1 MNALTAA
8 WASQRRWL
16 YRPRLPRMHL
26 GMRQDIGFE
35 LTCEG
40 ELGGTFQ
47 NPKDALRN

>member
-1 MNALTAA
+1 MGQPKAMALPPALA
-8 WASQRRWL
+8 PDA
-16 YRPRLPRMHL
+16 L
-26 GMRQDIGFE
+26 GDDAGFIGFE